1 LEPDDEPPSFYAFP
15 VTLFREAVQLGRV
28 ELLAEIIRRTGAG
41 LPLEN
46 LVKQTG
52 MEMKVKP
59 RYYQGLTV
67 YGSKR
72 YVFRETGLPALV
84 LTFGDSGGIGPK
96 RAEEARRTELRVFGS
111 RPSCSPLWMQTSR
124 A

>member
-1 LEPDDEPPSFYAFP
+1 MLTYSAVIRDNDIEGLRFLLDIYEYWTTQSLDPDDEPPSFYAFP
-15 VTLFREAVQLGRV
+15 AALFRLAIRLGRV

-52 MEMKVKP
+52 VEMKVKP

-72 YVFRETGLPALV
+72 YVFRETGCPCL
-84 LTFGDSGGIGPK
+84 F
-96 RAEEARRTELRVFGS
+96 
-111 RPSCSPLWMQTSR
+111 
-124 A
+124 